1 MLYGL
6 DLLYSCWLFLLFSLV
21 VDPLSYESHV
31 VFGIYPN
38 LGREILHWFPE
49 EVFMRGNMWNLGCMR
64 VVIQL
69 WCLNGNLARYGI
81 IVWKLSWVLEA
92 LFHCLLASP
101 VLVRCLVP
109 FWLLLVW
116 TKLIFLSKAFGIFLH
131 VISFWF
137 EQNWF
142 FSLKLLGS
150 FFMSFLH
157 VMKLQGGGS
166 WFGMCLFSY
175 MFCALNGPFQPGNS
189 SPVVLGHF
197 IDIFEF
203 FWPFVFLCFLFQF
216 FFFLFRCWASWTSP
230 LISFLSSPLFYFI
243 VSFSAFLRFLQLSV
257 SFSVNL
263 VFLMSCSSFSRAPF
277 CFENF
282 FYLCD

>member
-131 VISFWF
+131 VISSCYEIAGWWF
-137 EQNWF
+137 LVWDVSVFIHVLCTQWTLSAWKLIPCSSRTF
-142 FSLKLLGS
+142 YRYIWIFLALCFSL
-150 FFMSFLH
+150 F
-157 VMKLQGGGS
+157 
-166 WFGMCLFSY
+166 
-175 MFCALNGPFQPGNS
+175 
-189 SPVVLGHF
+189 
-197 IDIFEF
+197 
-203 FWPFVFLCFLFQF
+203 
-216 FFFLFRCWASWTSP
+216 
-230 LISFLSSPLFYFI
+230 
-243 VSFSAFLRFLQLSV
+243 
-257 SFSVNL
+257 SFSVL
-263 VFLMSCSSFSRAPF
+263 FFFIQMLSLLDQSS
-277 CFENF
+277 NF
-282 FYLCD
+282 FSFLPSFLFYCLIFCLPEISSTFC